1 MTKPTQQRI
10 LPRMEE
16 GTVVYVLPNYIVRVG
31 IVSLGIQTSRVPY
44 LVYQIVN
51 KNTGLVEAE
60 DTRYPFAIG
69 KAQFYDALLDELDG
83 VLVDIKDTTV
93 DQFEKILN
101 NDKDVKPH

>member
-1 MTKPTQQRI
+1 
-10 LPRMEE
+10 MEE

-31 IVSLGIQTSRVPY
+31 LQSLGLQTTHVPCP
-44 LVYQIVN
+44 VYQIVN

-69 KAQFYDALLDELDG
+69 KAEFFNTVLDELEG
-83 VLVDIKDTTV
+83 VVLDTNETAI
-93 DQFEKILN
+93 DQFERIMN